1 MSAGEYD
8 FPELAQ
14 GETFRATLFYK
25 PGGVPMD
32 WTGCTA
38 RMQVRLRPTNPA
50 VLELTTENGGIDLL
64 PEGRMDLYKDE
75 AETLS
80 LAAATYEYDLFAR
93 FTNGDE
99 KRILKGRLPIV
110 PAITRAAP

>member
-1 MSAGEYD
+1 MAAGDYD

-14 GETFRATLFYK
+14 GETFRATLYYK
-25 PGGVPMD
+25 PGGIPQD

-64 PEGRMDLYKDE
+64 PEGQMDLYKDE
-75 AETLS
+75 AETYP
-80 LAAATYEYDLFAR
+80 LAAATYEFDIFVR

-99 KRILKGRLPIV
+99 KRILKGRWPLV
-110 PAITRAAP
+110 TAITRAVP